1 MTVRNVTIQ
10 FAADAE
16 ENAMAVVR
24 DGNTYELLSV
34 WDGNAASELYYNLT
48 RRNMGADYN
57 GLRAVRPSEESS
69 TEHS

>member
-24 DGNTYELLSV
+24 DCDTHELLSV
-34 WDGNAASELYYNLT
+34 WDENDASELYYNLT
-48 RRNMGADYN
+48 RRNMGKDYN
-57 GLRAVRPSEESS
+57 ELRAVRSPTESS